1 MNRAVRFVVV
11 AALWAGPLASAGP
24 GQGAPAS
31 ALPSGVVT
39 PAVDSALE
47 ARTSAVAS
55 QLRCPVCQG
64 LSIQASPSELA
75 QQMRSVVRDQ
85 LAAGRS
91 PADVDAFFVSNYG
104 EWILLSPAPR
114 GINLLVYAL
123 PILLVLGGL
132 LAVVLAVR
140 RWTTAPADPATH

>member
-11 AALWAGPLASAGP
+11 AAVWAGPLASAGR
-24 GQGAPAS
+24 GQGAPAG
-31 ALPSGVVT
+31 APPSGVVI

-91 PADVDAFFVSNYG
+91 PADVQAFFVSKYG

-140 RWTTAPADPATH
+140 RWTTAPAESVTH